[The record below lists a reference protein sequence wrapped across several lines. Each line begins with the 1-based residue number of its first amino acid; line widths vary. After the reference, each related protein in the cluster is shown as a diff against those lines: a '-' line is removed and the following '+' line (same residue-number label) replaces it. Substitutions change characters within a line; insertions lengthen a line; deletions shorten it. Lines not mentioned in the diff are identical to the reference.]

1 MTAAS
6 GCLSGRTAPPS
17 VATLENPCQRRLQ
30 LSISFFRA
38 QGAEL
43 TAALHDLPAQLRLEP
58 LRLGFWRRF

>member
-1 MTAAS
+1 MPKKIVT
-6 GCLSGRTAPPS
+6 
-17 VATLENPCQRRLQ
+17 VD
-30 LSISFFRA
+30 IFFRA